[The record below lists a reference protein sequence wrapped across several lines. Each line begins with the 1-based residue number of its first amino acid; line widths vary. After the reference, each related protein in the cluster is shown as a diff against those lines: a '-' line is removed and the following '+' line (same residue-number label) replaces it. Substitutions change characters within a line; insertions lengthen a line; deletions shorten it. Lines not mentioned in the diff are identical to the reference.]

1 MKTPRASTFALAMFS
16 ALAALYPGLSY
27 GQQFPDRPIKV
38 IVPFPAGGPVD
49 TLARALGQGF
59 QQRTGQQF
67 IVESRPGANT
77 SLGAL
82 ACKQSAPDG
91 YTLCLLAS
99 TSVSLNP
106 HLYKDLRYTPADLA
120 PVTNIAVSRA
130 AFLVH
135 KSVPVKTL
143 EEFVAWS
150 KKHPEKM
157 NYASFGVGSETHLM
171 TEWFKKQTGAQMTH
185 VPFQGFAPAIQ
196 AFDRG
201 DIQVMIP
208 VIVPPILHRIETK
221 EANPLFILNDN
232 RAANIPD
239 VPSVRDI
246 GLPPIGFETWFGMFT
261 SAGTPADRVEKL
273 SEVLRAVVADKE
285 FSEKI
290 LRGAGLVPVTNTPA
304 EFRAFLEKDYVRAGE
319 LVKISGVKLADQ

>member
-1 MKTPRASTFALAMFS
+1 MKTPRAPAFALAMFC
-16 ALAALYPGLSY
+16 ALAALYPALGH

-135 KSVPVKTL
+135 KSVPATTL
-143 EEFVAWS
+143 AEFVAWS

-157 NYASFGVGSETHLM
+157 NYASFGVGSET
-171 TEWFKKQTGAQMTH
+171 QR
-185 VPFQGFAPAIQ
+185 PFALVVVGGMLSALAV
-196 AFDRG
+196 ALWLL
-201 DIQVMIP
+201 P
-208 VIVPPILHRIETK
+208 VVYSFITPKRLATPEEEDEQIVDE
-221 EANPLFILNDN
+221 
-232 RAANIPD
+232 
-239 VPSVRDI
+239 
-246 GLPPIGFETWFGMFT
+246 
-261 SAGTPADRVEKL
+261 
-273 SEVLRAVVADKE
+273 
-285 FSEKI
+285 
-290 LRGAGLVPVTNTPA
+290 
-304 EFRAFLEKDYVRAGE
+304 
-319 LVKISGVKLADQ
+319 Q